1 MRSTAR
7 ASQKGFTL
15 IEILVTLAAT
25 TIALLGILSTIKVT
39 GRANLESQRASE
51 ALGLAEGMVEIV
63 RGMTVAQFETQPM
76 MHVSDGRIA
85 AQPTSNCPHAA
96 GPAYG
101 AIGSTVI
108 SGSEQSWVNGGA
120 GGGCD
125 DTTWRE
131 WHEGPIRGA
140 TNVEFRRGVR
150 FGVVEADLVWIQVI
164 VEWTNEGAKS
174 GANNGL
180 YDRSITMEVVR
191 SRFEAPP

>member
-1 MRSTAR
+1 MKTSR

-15 IEILVTLAAT
+15 IEILITLAAT

-76 MHVSDGRIA
+76 MHVTDGRITG
-85 AQPTSNCPHAA
+85 QPASNCPHAP

-108 SGSEQSWVNGGA
+108 SGSEQSWVSGGA
-120 GGGCD
+120 SGGCD

-140 TNVEFRRGVR
+140 TNAEFRRGVR